1 VGTTGAPVTLTLV
14 PAKEPA
20 RTPGTGRTVG
30 RLTSLLKRK
39 PLTARRATFIISA
52 YTLLVTLAGG
62 TLEWVLAREDFASF
76 GAALWWAV
84 QTVTTVGYG
93 DIVPSNTEGRLVGV
107 VVMLS
112 GIGFLTVITAA
123 VTASLIEAARRR
135 LQAGSEHDLAKQL
148 EEIKSKLSVIE
159 SRVTERDRET

>member
-1 VGTTGAPVTLTLV
+1 V
-14 PAKEPA
+14 
-20 RTPGTGRTVG
+20 
-30 RLTSLLKRK
+30 
-39 PLTARRATFIISA
+39 IISA

-62 TLEWVLAREDFASF
+62 TLEWLLAREDFASF

-93 DIVPSNTEGRLVGV
+93 DVVPSNTEGRMVGV
-107 VVMLS
+107 LVMLS

-135 LQAGSEHDLAKQL
+135 MQAGSDQDLAKQL
-148 EEIKSKLSVIE
+148 QEITSKLDLIE
-159 SRVTERDRET
+159 QRVTERDGRP

>member
-1 VGTTGAPVTLTLV
+1 VHGD
-14 PAKEPA
+14 EPEQSA
-20 RTPGTGRTVG
+20 GSGRSFG
-30 RLTSLLKRK
+30 RLAWLLLRK
-39 PLTARRATFIISA
+39 PLTARRATVIISA

-62 TLEWVLAREDFASF
+62 TLEWLLARRDFASF

-93 DIVPSNTEGRLVGV
+93 DVVPSNTEGRLVGV

-135 LQAGSEHDLAKQL
+135 LQKGSEHDLAKQL
-148 EEIKSKLSVIE
+148 EEIQRKLSLIE
-159 SRVTERDRET
+159 THVTEHDDEP

>member
-1 VGTTGAPVTLTLV
+1 MRACDPD
-14 PAKEPA
+14 
-20 RTPGTGRTVG
+20 RTPGPRPSLGH
-30 RLTSLLKRK
+30 LPSLLQRK
-39 PLTARRATFIISA
+39 PLTARRATLIISA

-62 TLEWVLAREDFASF
+62 TSAWLLAPNDFTSL
-76 GAALWWAV
+76 GAALWWAI

-93 DIVPSNTEGRLVGV
+93 DVVPSNTEGRLVGV

-135 LQAGSEHDLAKQL
+135 LQKGSEHDLAAQL
-148 EEIKSKLSVIE
+148 EEIKNKLSVIE
-159 SRVTERDRET
+159 SRVTERDGEPPAP